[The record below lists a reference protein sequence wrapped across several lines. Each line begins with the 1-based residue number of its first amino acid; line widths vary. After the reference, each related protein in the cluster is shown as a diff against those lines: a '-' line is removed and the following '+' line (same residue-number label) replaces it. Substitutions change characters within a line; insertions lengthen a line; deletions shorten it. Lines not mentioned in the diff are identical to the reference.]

1 MKNKLFLLGNIIV
14 LLSLSLPT
22 LATSYIQTAQ
32 GYILPGIVVGKDTIP
47 IVVLNEHIVYPK
59 YVKKRDQQ
67 KYNKLVRDIKKVY
80 PFAKVVGKEVER
92 VNPLLEKL
100 PQKERKKYMR
110 EYEKALFKQYEPDL
124 KKLTLTQGKLLIKL
138 IDRECEQSSFDLIR
152 EYRGGLTAFFWQGFA
167 RILGANLKEDFNDA
181 KSEDAMINRIIILIE
196 NGQL

>member
-32 GYILPGIVVGKDTIP
+32 GYILPGIVVGNDTIP

-181 KSEDAMINRIIILIE
+181 KSEDAMINRIIIVIE

>member
-32 GYILPGIVVGKDTIP
+32 GYILPGIVVGNDTIP

>member
-32 GYILPGIVVGKDTIP
+32 GYILPGIVVGNDTIP

-92 VNPLLEKL
+92 VNP
-100 PQKERKKYMR
+100 
-110 EYEKALFKQYEPDL
+110 
-124 KKLTLTQGKLLIKL
+124 
-138 IDRECEQSSFDLIR
+138 
-152 EYRGGLTAFFWQGFA
+152 
-167 RILGANLKEDFNDA
+167 
-181 KSEDAMINRIIILIE
+181 
-196 NGQL
+196 

>member
-32 GYILPGIVVGKDTIP
+32 GYILPGLVVGNDTIP

>member
-32 GYILPGIVVGKDTIP
+32 GYILPGIVVGNDTIP

-138 IDRECEQSSFDLIR
+138 IDRECKQSSFDLIR

>member
-1 MKNKLFLLGNIIV
+1 
-14 LLSLSLPT
+14 
-22 LATSYIQTAQ
+22 
-32 GYILPGIVVGKDTIP
+32 
-47 IVVLNEHIVYPK
+47 
-59 YVKKRDQQ
+59 
-67 KYNKLVRDIKKVY
+67 
-80 PFAKVVGKEVER
+80 
-92 VNPLLEKL
+92 
-100 PQKERKKYMR
+100 MR

-167 RILGANLKEDFNDA
+167 RTLGANLKEDFNDA

>member
-32 GYILPGIVVGKDTIP
+32 GYILPGIVVGNDTIP

-110 EYEKALFKQYEPDL
+110 EYEKAIFKQYEPDL

>member
-32 GYILPGIVVGKDTIP
+32 GYILPGIVVGNDTIP

-100 PQKERKKYMR
+100 PQKDRKKYMR

>member
-32 GYILPGIVVGKDTIP
+32 GYILPGIVVGNDTIP
-47 IVVLNEHIVYPK
+47 IVILNEHIVYPK

>member
-32 GYILPGIVVGKDTIP
+32 GYILPGIVVGNDTIP

-167 RILGANLKEDFNDA
+167 RILE
-181 KSEDAMINRIIILIE
+181 
-196 NGQL
+196 QT

>member
-22 LATSYIQTAQ
+22 LATLYIQTAQ
-32 GYILPGIVVGKDTIP
+32 GYILPGIVVGNDTIP

-167 RILGANLKEDFNDA
+167 RILGANQKEDFNDA

>member
-1 MKNKLFLLGNIIV
+1 MGNIIV

-32 GYILPGIVVGKDTIP
+32 GYILPGIVVGNDTIP

>member
-32 GYILPGIVVGKDTIP
+32 GYILPGIVVGNDTIP

-110 EYEKALFKQYEPDL
+110 EYEKVLFKQYEPDL

>member
-32 GYILPGIVVGKDTIP
+32 GYILPGIVVGNDTIP

-100 PQKERKKYMR
+100 PQKERKKYLR

>member
-32 GYILPGIVVGKDTIP
+32 GYILPGIVVGNDTIP
-47 IVVLNEHIVYPK
+47 IVILNEHIVYPK

-92 VNPLLEKL
+92 VNPLLKKL

>member
-32 GYILPGIVVGKDTIP
+32 GYILTGIVVGNDTIP

-138 IDRECEQSSFDLIR
+138 IDRECKQSSFDLIR

>member
-32 GYILPGIVVGKDTIP
+32 GYILPGIVVGNDTIP

-59 YVKKRDQQ
+59 YAKKRDQQ